1 MIVLIIQTKK
11 KYKFHFYVEKRLA
24 ETTFHGNLGE
34 YLGYNYMDLPN
45 AWSLV
50 SIRES
55 FELSFRTKIA
65 NGLLLLTSDE
75 YEDYLAI
82 TIRDAG
88 LTLTMKLGSNVHEKT
103 IKPSKVRFDDNQWH
117 TVLVWRRIREISPS
131 TYFCHVRLS
140 FTKEILFDLIIYIY
154 YILILFIK

>member
-1 MIVLIIQTKK
+1 M
-11 KYKFHFYVEKRLA
+11 
-24 ETTFHGNLGE
+24 
-34 YLGYNYMDLPN
+34 GYNYLDLPN

-50 SIRES
+50 STKES
-55 FELSFRTKIA
+55 FELTFRTKNA

-88 LTLTMKLGSNVHEKT
+88 LTLTMKLGPNVHEKS
-103 IKPSKVRFDDNQWH
+103 IHPSRIRFDDNQWH

-131 TYFCHVRLS
+131 TYFCHVS
-140 FTKEILFDLIIYIY
+140 
-154 YILILFIK
+154 